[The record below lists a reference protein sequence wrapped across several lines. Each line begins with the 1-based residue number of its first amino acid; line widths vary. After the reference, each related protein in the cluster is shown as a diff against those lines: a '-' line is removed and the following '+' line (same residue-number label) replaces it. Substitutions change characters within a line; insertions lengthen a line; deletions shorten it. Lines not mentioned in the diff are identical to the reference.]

1 MPSHIVL
8 QMLRSCLSTHS
19 SAKICKETSFLGR
32 FRRGK
37 ARQDWLKIISSTES
51 FITIVTKAIH
61 FMKRGRISKK
71 NGSIDCWTLGG
82 GYHWCFE
89 PRLAD
94 PSTAVHKDFSNHFNK
109 PFSDF
114 KTVQTKTKWRKIWRY
129 GKNCTCASRRST
141 FHQILGVFH
150 PPNLPRTTCSRNS
163 SKVTPRTS
171 WERVAKGDS
180 QWLSSLNFRNLVS
193 EQRHLNRTDIPN
205 F

>member
-51 FITIVTKAIH
+51 FIALTIVTKAIH

-129 GKNCTCASRRST
+129 GEKIAHAHLEDQPFTKSLGFFIPQTFPAQPAPETRRRW
-141 FHQILGVFH
+141 HRE
-150 PPNLPRTTCSRNS
+150 PP
-163 SKVTPRTS
+163 
-171 WERVAKGDS
+171 ERG
-180 QWLSSLNFRNLVS
+180 
-193 EQRHLNRTDIPN
+193 
-205 F
+205 